1 MNRIIT
7 SIVIMS
13 YCVKSSTIHDYS
25 QRENE
30 FVKSLQEVRNNKG
43 YNDVG
48 DNLMVVTFSSY
59 WQVFLT

>member
-13 YCVKSSTIHDYS
+13 YCVKSITIHDYS

>member
-1 MNRIIT
+1 
-7 SIVIMS
+7 MS
-13 YCVKSSTIHDYS
+13 YCVKSITIHDYS

-30 FVKSLQEVRNNKG
+30 FVKSLQEVRNNKD